1 MNQLTSTQQAAPD
14 KITALL
20 AIEVETG
27 TITKRARNN
36 IMQRLDPDDLAAI
49 APSIIRFKQSIPR
62 QVRTG
67 NSSASGGA
75 K

>member
-1 MNQLTSTQQAAPD
+1 MNQLTTIQQAALE

-20 AIEVETG
+20 TIEAETG

-49 APSIIRFKQSIPR
+49 APEIIQFKQSIP
-62 QVRTG
+62 
-67 NSSASGGA
+67 A
-75 K
+75 KVVQR

>member
-1 MNQLTSTQQAAPD
+1 MSQLTTIQQAALD

-20 AIEVETG
+20 LIEAETG

-49 APSIIRFKQSIPR
+49 AQSIIRVKQSIPAPKPFP
-62 QVRTG
+62 G
-67 NSSASGGA
+67 NNSGGA
-75 K
+75 R